1 MERAGEE
8 VLDVLGMRADVE
20 DVLED
25 VDFLDLFFFLTRP
38 LTFME
43 RRFFLEAV
51 EPSVDV
57 LVSIGMMDIWVYGW
71 MYLCMLLLEG
81 EIEWMEEVF
90 GVVE

>member
-43 RRFFLEAV
+43 RRFFLGAV

-57 LVSIGMMDIWVYGW
+57 LVSIGMMVI
-71 MYLCMLLLEG
+71 
-81 EIEWMEEVF
+81 
-90 GVVE
+90 